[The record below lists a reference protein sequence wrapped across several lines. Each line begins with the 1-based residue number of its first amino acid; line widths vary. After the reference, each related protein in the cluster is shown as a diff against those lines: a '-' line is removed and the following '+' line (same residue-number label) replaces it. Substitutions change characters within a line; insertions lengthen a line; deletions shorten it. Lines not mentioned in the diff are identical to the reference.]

1 MQCSRCNKKLIEGK
15 NIHKNWHI
23 PMCTSCRRK
32 HLGNEW
38 KLTKGEE
45 NIMKM
50 RLSK

>member
-1 MQCSRCNKKLIEGK
+1 MKCSRCAKELIEEK

-32 HLGNEW
+32 HLGNEVR
-38 KLTKGEE
+38 LTKEEE

-50 RLSK
+50 RLKK